1 MMNYHAMA
9 FYADERRQASLQ
21 EAEQRRALRAP
32 IVEPKQHQSWRAR
45 WPVAAVRRLA
55 RLAEAS

>member
-9 FYADERRQASLQ
+9 FDADERRQARLQ
-21 EAEQRRALRAP
+21 EAEQRWAFRAAFA
-32 IVEPKQHQSWRAR
+32 EPKQRESWRAR
-45 WPVAAVRRLA
+45 WPFAVVRRLA